1 MPWGDVFLGWKG
13 YNSLLDKISLRS
25 TGRWRLGVGFLCP
38 CDVLSQKD
46 PIGHAQAQDLIQ
58 GDEMASLGMGIN

>member
-1 MPWGDVFLGWKG
+1 M
-13 YNSLLDKISLRS
+13 
-25 TGRWRLGVGFLCP
+25 GFLCP

-58 GDEMASLGMGIN
+58 GDEMAPLGMGIN